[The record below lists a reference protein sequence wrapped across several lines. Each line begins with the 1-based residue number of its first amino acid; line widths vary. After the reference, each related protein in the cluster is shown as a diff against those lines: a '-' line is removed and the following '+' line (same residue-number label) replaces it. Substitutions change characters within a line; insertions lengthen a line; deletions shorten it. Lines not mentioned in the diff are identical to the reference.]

1 MNLRDKASKINFASL
16 ISDQPVSRTPGAPK
30 TAPGE
35 MMAFA
40 NDRRSEM
47 LRENDELRAKVAIT
61 ESIELR
67 LSEAETSLKAWDGAA
82 PVRTVDPKL
91 IRRGRLANR
100 DIVNFTGPEFESFK
114 QEILDAGGNVVAIKS
129 FKQEILD
136 AGGNVVAIK
145 IRPVNDDSGCLYE
158 LVFGHRRHQAALE
171 TSTPLLALIVEMDD
185 KSAYEEMERE
195 NRGHTKPSPWEQ
207 GVSYA
212 RALETGLYS
221 SARQCAA
228 ALGVDQS
235 NMVKALALANLPI
248 EIVKAFFSPL
258 DLQLSWGP
266 DLKAAV
272 ETDGDNVLRRAI
284 ELRAF
289 QPQLSSKQVFNQLVA
304 ASTAKSNTGP
314 AVASTDMNLSSQ
326 RSFLQEGRKIARMK
340 QEKHKTEIVIF
351 TPLTADRQ
359 HELSVIVAK
368 FLNATVGEGH
378 QGAARFHT
386 SESLPG
392 REV

>member
-114 QEILDAGGNVVAIKS
+114 QEILDAGGNVVAIK
-129 FKQEILD
+129 
-136 AGGNVVAIK
+136 

-248 EIVKAFFSPL
+248 EIVKAFLSPL

-359 HELSVIVAK
+359 HELSEIVAK
-368 FLNATVGEGH
+368 FLNATVG
-378 QGAARFHT
+378 
-386 SESLPG
+386 
-392 REV
+392 